1 VNWKRIIR
9 ETNPWLLA
17 YSGAVFAFAAF
28 CIVLVI
34 WLAVHL
40 T

>member
-1 VNWKRIIR
+1 MNWKRIIR

-17 YSGAVFAFAAF
+17 YSGVVLVFAAF
-28 CIVLVI
+28 CIGLIV